1 MQKQP
6 MKNIVSLYPG
16 TALRT
21 LLPPLWLA
29 CCCAAVLPA
38 PALAA
43 PEPGEEVITVA
54 APADSP
60 LTTVI
65 SPKAPRQPVPA
76 SDGADLLKSI
86 PGFALIRNGGSN
98 GDPVLRGMFGSR
110 LNILTD
116 GGALYGGCGSRMD
129 APTSYISPTSFDL
142 LSVIKGPQTVLWGP
156 MAPAGTL
163 LFEHRQPTFSQSG
176 LQGEANTLFGSHG
189 RADQNVD
196 ATLGSQ
202 EGYLRVS
209 GGKSRASD
217 YRDGNGDRVPG
228 YWSKWNAD
236 ATLGWTPDADSL
248 AELSIGSGDGEA
260 RYAGRG
266 MDGTQF
272 LRRSASVRLEK
283 RNIGEYL
290 DSVTWQAYYNHADHI
305 MDNYRLRQPPRGMKM
320 SSHVDRATYGARLT
334 SNWQWR
340 VGQLAAGLDAQSS
353 THRKESAADGW
364 QKDAQFRQNGVFA
377 EWRTE
382 SGPTGNVIA
391 GARLDN
397 VRADDFRRESQSRS
411 ELLKGGF
418 ARYEQRAAGLPLMSY
433 IGLGYTERFPDYWEL
448 FSGRSGNP
456 DINSLRSEK
465 TAQLDIGAQYK
476 TAALE
481 AWVSAYVGR
490 IDNYILFDYRSPA
503 SQARNVNA
511 RTLGGEL
518 GGAYNLSEH
527 WKTETSLAYS
537 WGQNLTDHAPLPQ
550 MPPLDARLTLG
561 YHAADWSSALLW
573 RLVSAQHRVAIGQGN
588 VAGQDLD
595 ASPGFGVL
603 SWNADYIVSMHT
615 RLSMGIDN
623 LLNKQYAE
631 HLNMAGNKDF
641 GFPGTRPIAEPG
653 RTIWGSLHVAF

>member
-1 MQKQP
+1 
-6 MKNIVSLYPG
+6 MKNTVSPYFG

-21 LLPPLWLA
+21 LLSPWWLA
-29 CCCAAVLPA
+29 CCAGLFPA
-38 PALAA
+38 TSLAA
-43 PEPGEEVITVA
+43 PVSGEEVITVTA
-54 APADSP
+54 SAGSP
-60 LTTVI
+60 LTTVTN
-65 SPKAPRQPVPA
+65 PKAPRQPVPA

-86 PGFALIRNGGSN
+86 PGFALLRNGGSN

-129 APTSYISPTSFDL
+129 APTSYISPASFDS

-163 LFEHRQPTFSQSG
+163 LFEHRQPAFSQPE
-176 LQGEANTLFGSHG
+176 LQGAANLLFGSHG

-202 EGYLRVS
+202 EGYLRVN

-217 YRDGNGDRVPG
+217 YHDGHGDRVPG
-228 YWSKWNAD
+228 YWNKWNAD
-236 ATLGWTPDADSL
+236 ATLGWTPDVDSL
-248 AELSIGSGDGEA
+248 AELSIGSSNGEA
-260 RYAGRG
+260 RYAGRS

-272 LRRSASVRLEK
+272 LRHSAALRLEK
-283 RNIGEYL
+283 RNIGEHL
-290 DSVTWQAYYNHADHI
+290 DSLTWQTYYNHADHI
-305 MDNYRLRQPPRGMKM
+305 MDNYRLRQPPHGMKM
-320 SSHVDRATYGARLT
+320 SSQVDRVTYGTRLV
-334 SNWQWR
+334 SNWQWQA
-340 VGQLAAGLDAQSS
+340 GQLAAGLDAQSS
-353 THRKESAADGW
+353 THRKKSAGDNW
-364 QKDAQFRQNGVFA
+364 RKDAQFSQNGVFA

-382 SGPTGNVIA
+382 AGPTDIVII

-397 VRADDFRRESQSRS
+397 VQADDFRHERQSRS

-418 ARYEQRAAGLPLMSY
+418 ARYEQHAAGLPLMSY

-448 FSGRSGNP
+448 FSARSGNP
-456 DINSLRSEK
+456 DIHNLRSEK
-465 TAQLDIGAQYK
+465 TTQLDIGAQYK
-476 TAALE
+476 TAVLE
-481 AWVSAYVGR
+481 AWISAYAGR
-490 IDNYILFDYRSPA
+490 IDDYMLFDYRSPL

-518 GGAYNLSEH
+518 GGAYRLSEH
-527 WKTETSLAYS
+527 WKTEASLAYS
-537 WGQNLTDHAPLPQ
+537 RGENLTDHAPLPQ

-561 YHAADWSSALLW
+561 YHTTDWSTALLW

-588 VAGQDLD
+588 VAGQDLA

-603 SWNADYIVSMHT
+603 SWNADVTLAKHT
-615 RLSMGIDN
+615 RLSIGIDN

-653 RTIWGSLHVAF
+653 RTIWGSLHVTF